1 MSWERTTV
9 TGGFH
14 SRAGYIID
22 SRTSLE
28 TDIWC
33 VIKVNMRQK
42 KSTAMITLQPPK
54 KLGKHAML
62 AAIYD
67 TSKVAR
73 WSWPL
78 VLWLTQIQAT
88 TQRLQLM
95 WTARVRS
102 NLLAIIKISSTHI
115 YLLHKPIKTGV
126 SSASGVIWTH
136 CIFADTCAWA
146 EKGLAEKA
154 LRPQAHVFSPSTAFL
169 HHVSFCTYHQ
179 DIFPYFP

>member
-14 SRAGYIID
+14 SRAGYIIG
-22 SRTSLE
+22 SRTSLK

-42 KSTAMITLQPPK
+42 KSTAMMITLQPPK

-102 NLLAIIKISSTHI
+102 NLLAITKISSTHI

-126 SSASGVIWTH
+126 SSASGRIVYLLTLVR
-136 CIFADTCAWA
+136 
-146 EKGLAEKA
+146 GLRKA
-154 LRPQAHVFSPSTAFL
+154 SRRRP
-169 HHVSFCTYHQ
+169 
-179 DIFPYFP
+179 